1 MVTPKQQPSVTDSFR
16 HHIEAFRSIDNES
29 DNAMNHKVPNDGST
43 LPYRIL
49 EQGQNHKLPGE
60 NDTVDNAGVGE
71 GQIKWCTMDCEQANW
86 PKDNIDGA
94 KSCRT
99 FNAIYC
105 ATLEQHVTR
114 NTPCAVEHG
123 ARRPKP
129 NW

>member
-1 MVTPKQQPSVTDSFR
+1 
-16 HHIEAFRSIDNES
+16 
-29 DNAMNHKVPNDGST
+29 MNHKVPGDGAKLRYLIAQPGS
-43 LPYRIL
+43 
-49 EQGQNHKLPGE
+49 NHKLPGE
-60 NDTVDNAGVGE
+60 TAAADNAGVEKGRL
-71 GQIKWCTMDCEQANW
+71 KWCTMTCEHADW

-105 ATLEQHVTR
+105 KALEQHVTR
-114 NTPCAVEHG
+114 NTPCALEHG